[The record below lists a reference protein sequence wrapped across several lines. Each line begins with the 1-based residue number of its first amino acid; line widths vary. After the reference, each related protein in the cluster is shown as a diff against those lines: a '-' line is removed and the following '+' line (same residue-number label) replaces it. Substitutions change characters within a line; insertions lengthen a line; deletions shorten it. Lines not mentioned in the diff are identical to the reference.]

1 LDVDYILSCTPYEAN
16 LILQSKQD
24 EQKRE
29 QDERI
34 TLAYMQAYWTAV
46 WMAGKKPDSLD
57 KILGREPV
65 QQEMTD
71 ETMLSIVKALNKEAG
86 GAVIKGVV

>member
-1 LDVDYILSCTPYEAN
+1 MDVDYILSCTPYEAN

-24 EQKRE
+24 QQKQE

-34 TLAYMQAYWTAV
+34 TLAYMQAYWTAL

-57 KILGREPV
+57 KILGREPA

-71 ETMLSIVKALNKEAG
+71 AQMFSVVKALHKAATG
-86 GAVIKGVV
+86 G

>member
-1 LDVDYILSCTPYEAN
+1 
-16 LILQSKQD
+16 
-24 EQKRE
+24 
-29 QDERI
+29 
-34 TLAYMQAYWTAV
+34 MQAYWTAV

>member
-1 LDVDYILSCTPYEAN
+1 MDVDYILNCTRYEAN
-16 LILQSKQD
+16 LILQAKQD
-24 EQKRE
+24 QQKQE

-46 WMAGKKPDSLD
+46 WMCGKKPEPLD

-71 ETMLSIVKALNKEAG
+71 AQMFSVVKALHNAMAG
-86 GAVIKGVV
+86 GD

>member
-1 LDVDYILSCTPYEAN
+1 MDIDYILSCTPYEAN

-24 EQKRE
+24 QQKRD

-34 TLAYMQAYWTAV
+34 MLAYMNAYWTAL
-46 WMAGKKPDSLD
+46 WMSGKKPDSLD

-71 ETMLSIVKALNKEAG
+71 AQMFSVVKALHNEYR
-86 GAVIKGVV
+86 GVV